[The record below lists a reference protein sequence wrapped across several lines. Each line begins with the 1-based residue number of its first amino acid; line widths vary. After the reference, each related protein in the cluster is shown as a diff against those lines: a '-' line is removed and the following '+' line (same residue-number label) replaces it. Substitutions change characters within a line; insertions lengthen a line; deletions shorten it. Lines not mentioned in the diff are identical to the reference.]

1 MLDTPDLKSYQ
12 AKYALITAAVRED
25 YTDYEQ
31 KLNSLHL
38 FDLVLSGKQKL
49 VQKFIHQLEGD
60 GEEMHEAIHPAA
72 LATCIYLARRNNH
85 PRIAEAILS
94 AIAEE
99 ERGDIMLMNIEAVA
113 SGLRG

>member
-1 MLDTPDLKSYQ
+1 
-12 AKYALITAAVRED
+12 
-25 YTDYEQ
+25 
-31 KLNSLHL
+31 
-38 FDLVLSGKQKL
+38 
-49 VQKFIHQLEGD
+49 
-60 GEEMHEAIHPAA
+60 MHEAIHPAA

-85 PRIAEAILS
+85 PLIAEAILS